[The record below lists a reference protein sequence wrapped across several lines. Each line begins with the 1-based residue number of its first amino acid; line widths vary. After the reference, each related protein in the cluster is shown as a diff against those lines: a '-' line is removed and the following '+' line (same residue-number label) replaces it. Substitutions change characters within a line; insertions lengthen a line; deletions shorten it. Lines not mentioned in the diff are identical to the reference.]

1 MAEDVIPQDAQQF
14 ILEHINCIA
23 QLEAVLLLRANPQ
36 ANWNA
41 ETVSGRLYID
51 PKQAQEVLDGLVRQ
65 GFITAH
71 DLSYHYDPHTQE
83 MRNMMERIVELYAR
97 YLVPVT
103 HLIHSKSKS
112 RVQEF
117 ADAFRIR
124 KD

>member
-1 MAEDVIPQDAQQF
+1 MSFPRMPSRF

-23 QLEAVLLLRANPQ
+23 QLEAVLLLRLNRQ

-41 ETVSGRLYID
+41 ETMYSRLYID
-51 PKQAQEVLDGLVRQ
+51 PKQSAGGPGWVGPSESFQ
-65 GFITAH
+65 ITAH

-83 MRNMMERIVELYAR
+83 MRNMIKHIVELYAR
-97 YLVPVT
+97 YLMPVT
-103 HLIHSKSKS
+103 HLIHSESKS

>member
-1 MAEDVIPQDAQQF
+1 MPTAYYQQPNKCTR
-14 ILEHINCIA
+14 LSTSG
-23 QLEAVLLLRANPQ
+23 
-36 ANWNA
+36 A
-41 ETVSGRLYID
+41 ETLPLLNGSGTKRVKYRRLID
-51 PKQAQEVLDGLVRQ
+51 PKQAQEVLDGLVQQ